1 MDKTV
6 SRRSGPPPSVL
17 QVVRDLVLHPME
29 TIGRRWNWKAA
40 LLSSSVRAPIFFVAN
55 LPAGPHAALAA
66 LLTELAFRGA
76 ASGFYGALTEAF
88 RFAEPEWA
96 ASMAAMILLPF
107 VGHSAEFAV
116 HLLRGTVKLRTSIIA
131 SVCFTAV
138 STIFNLYAM
147 RRGALVTGEGQQT
160 LGNDMKR
167 MPRLLAGFLASGPRA
182 VWRLLERGLAVF
194 ARLPLAIRP
203 APRVKKGE
211 YSEKFRLRTPWPSR
225 RYT

>member
-6 SRRSGPPPSVL
+6 GSRIAPPPTVL
-17 QVVRDLVLHPME
+17 QVVRDLALHPME

-55 LPAGPHAALAA
+55 LPAGLNAALAA
-66 LLTELAFRGA
+66 LFTELAFRGA

-96 ASMAAMILLPF
+96 ASLAAMILLPL
-107 VGHSAEFAV
+107 VGHSVEFAV
-116 HLLRGTVKLRTSIIA
+116 HLLRGTVKLRTSIVA

-138 STIFNLYAM
+138 SSVFNLYVM

-167 MPRLLAGFLASGPRA
+167 MPRLLASFLASGPRA
-182 VWRLLERGLAVF
+182 VWRLLERRPVTVI
-194 ARLPLAIRP
+194 RPPLANRP
-203 APRVKKGE
+203 ARRVKREE
-211 YSEKFRLRTPWPSR
+211 YSEKFRLRSPWPLK